1 MKIADAFSGT
11 PGTGSNGTSTAGG
24 GNSDGGGGPAVGVI
38 VGAAVS
44 PLLIKVCVVP
54 DNQIGGVAFAAL
66 VAFIIWFCM
75 KKRKQKES

>member
-24 GNSDGGGGPAVGVI
+24 SNSDGGGGPAVGVI

-75 KKRKQKES
+75 KKRKQKET